1 MVCEKNLVLK
11 KICSVKTVQHLTAN
25 LFLMNFGGILRSKVC
40 TLRVKARRKTR
51 KQITVRRFRSAP
63 VRLGK
68 RETSELGFER
78 QIPAFASGNFLAIS
92 HITAKIPLAPAKYL
106 LSQNSED
113 PQALIFE

>member
-1 MVCEKNLVLK
+1 M
-11 KICSVKTVQHLTAN
+11 S
-25 LFLMNFGGILRSKVC
+25 GGHP
-40 TLRVKARRKTR
+40 LRV
-51 KQITVRRFRSAP
+51 
-63 VRLGK
+63 GK

-106 LSQNSED
+106 LSQNSKD